1 MTTVEQPTDFTA
13 SDNLYTSDDDRLG
26 NSPLLKPM
34 KVNLKPSPSPPPA
47 VALYVFKATCAD
59 IIKDPANSSHNRPQ
73 VSPESSPGPE
83 PSEKRKSNRPKNKPS
98 QGDAVLVSF
107 MDNGRRPEIAL
118 EAAKQP
124 LQPLA
129 SEDEYEEDSEKGAQ
143 ISMVSNPD
151 LAAIAAAAGA
161 LAQGL
166 QESTEQDSATRAQAY
181 ASSAVLE
188 MGDAQPMEDVKQTI
202 PSVDATHTPEYTG
215 QPSPDPS
222 VKTENPPTAGELPPI
237 RHGSPKSGMQNGNGA
252 VAMSLPSLSES
263 IGNLNH
269 IPKTVAPVE
278 ASTFS
283 QSPPNRPSLQF
294 PPMGHVSPPRSPTNV
309 FAPRRE
315 LPSPTGG
322 RGHPYYY
329 GHSRTNTADTP
340 QYSSASDYNGTN
352 TETPST
358 DNSMSTPANIIDRMS
373 IDGITNPQI
382 GGYQCTY
389 PGCTAPPFQTQVCF
403 HPSSCNA
410 QPLIHVKYL
419 LNSHANVHSSNRPHY
434 CSVKG
439 CPRSEGGKGFKRKNE
454 MIRHGLVHDS
464 PGYVCPFCPDREHK
478 YPRPDNLQR

>member
-1 MTTVEQPTDFTA
+1 MD
-13 SDNLYTSDDDRLG
+13 S
-26 NSPLLKPM
+26 
-34 KVNLKPSPSPPPA
+34 
-47 VALYVFKATCAD
+47 
-59 IIKDPANSSHNRPQ
+59 ANNNHNNRPQ

-83 PSEKRKSNRPKNKPS
+83 STEKRKSNRSKNKPS

-118 EAAKQP
+118 EAAKQ
-124 LQPLA
+124 LLA
-129 SEDEYEEDSEKGAQ
+129 SEHEFEEESFKGGPPITLQ
-143 ISMVSNPD
+143 NPH

-166 QESTEQDSATRAQAY
+166 QESTEQESAAGAQGGAP
-181 ASSAVLE
+181 SAAVE
-188 MGDAQPMEDVKQTI
+188 TGDAQPMEDVKPSI
-202 PSVDATHTPEYTG
+202 PSANATQVPDYSG
-215 QPSPDPS
+215 QPSPDPA
-222 VKTENPPTAGELPPI
+222 VKVEKPPTAGELPPI
-237 RHGSPKSGMQNGNGA
+237 RHNSPKMGMQNGNGT

-269 IPKTVAPVE
+269 IPKTVAPAE
-278 ASTFS
+278 SSTFS
-283 QSPPNRPSLQF
+283 QSPPNRPAIQF

-309 FAPRRE
+309 FGPRRE

-340 QYSSASDYNGTN
+340 QYSSASDYNSAN

-358 DNSMSTPANIIDRMS
+358 DNSISTPATILDRMS

-382 GGYQCTY
+382 GGFRCAY
-389 PGCTAPPFQTQVCF
+389 PNCTAAPFHTQVSF
-403 HPSSCNA
+403 QAFLPYNV
-410 QPLIHVKYL
+410 QPLIPLKYL

-478 YPRPDNLQR
+478 YPRPDNLQRYVRPGFMMSNSLISSQDMFEFTT

>member
-1 MTTVEQPTDFTA
+1 ME
-13 SDNLYTSDDDRLG
+13 
-26 NSPLLKPM
+26 
-34 KVNLKPSPSPPPA
+34 
-47 VALYVFKATCAD
+47 
-59 IIKDPANSSHNRPQ
+59 DPANNNNDRPQ
-73 VSPESSPGPE
+73 VSPESSPESSPGPE
-83 PSEKRKSNRPKNKPS
+83 SSEKRRSNRPKNKPS
-98 QGDAVLVSF
+98 QGDAVLVSH

-124 LQPLA
+124 LA
-129 SEDEYEEDSEKGAQ
+129 SEDESEEESVKGTH
-143 ISMVSNPD
+143 ITLVSDPN

-166 QESTEQDSATRAQAY
+166 QEYAEQESAAGAQGNAPG
-181 ASSAVLE
+181 ANVE
-188 MGDAQPMEDVKQTI
+188 IGDAQPMEDVKQTI
-202 PSVDATHTPEYTG
+202 PLGNATQVLEYTG

-222 VKTENPPTAGELPPI
+222 VKAENPPTAGELPPI
-237 RHGSPKSGMQNGNGA
+237 RHKSPQIGLPNGNGA
-252 VAMSLPSLSES
+252 AAMSLPSLSES

-269 IPKTVAPVE
+269 IPKTVAPAE
-278 ASTFS
+278 SSTFS

-315 LPSPTGG
+315 LPSPNGGG

-340 QYSSASDYNGTN
+340 QYSSASDYNSTN

-358 DNSMSTPANIIDRMS
+358 DNSISTPAMIIDRMS

-382 GGYQCTY
+382 GAFQCTY
-389 PGCTAPPFQTQVCF
+389 PGCTAQPFQTQVCF
-403 HPSSCNA
+403 YHSFHTV
-410 QPLIHVKYL
+410 QLLIPVKYL
-419 LNSHANVHSSNRPHY
+419 LNSHANVHSSIRPHY

-478 YPRPDNLQR
+478 YPRPDNLQRYALCKLIMSLANSI